1 MSSRP
6 LGTNTSDVEVTNV
19 SPHGF
24 WLLVEGR
31 ELYLPFEQ
39 FPWFRDASI
48 AAISRIEQPQKNHFY
63 WPDLDVDLT
72 LDMIKNPEKYPEA
85 SSYTDNL

>member
-39 FPWFRDASI
+39 FPWFRHASI
-48 AAISRIEQPQKNHFY
+48 ADISIIEQPRHNHFY
-63 WPDLDVDLT
+63 WPELDVDLT
-72 LDMIKNPEKYPEA
+72 LDMIEDPGKYPEI
-85 SSYTDNL
+85 SRSTDNS